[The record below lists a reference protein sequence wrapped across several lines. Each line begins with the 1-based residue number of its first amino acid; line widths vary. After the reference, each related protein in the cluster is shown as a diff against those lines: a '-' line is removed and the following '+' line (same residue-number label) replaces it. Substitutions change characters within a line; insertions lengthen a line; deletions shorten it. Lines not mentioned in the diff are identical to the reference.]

1 VLRRII
7 RRAIRHGYRLGAS
20 QPFFFKL
27 VAPLVEEMGAAYPEL
42 NAGQAHVERIL
53 RLEEERFAETLEQG
67 MRILEEGLATMQG
80 SVIPGE
86 TVFRLYDTY
95 GFPIDLTA
103 DIARERGLTLDV
115 EGFERAMEGQRSR
128 ARAASQFAADYSANL
143 EVEGCSEFSG
153 YDRLDDATRITAL
166 YRDGNAVEALAAGES
181 GIVVLERTPF
191 YAESGGQVGDR
202 GWLETASA
210 RFAVTDTQKQGGG
223 VIVHVG
229 RLERGAL
236 RIGENVEAHVD
247 PARRRATVLNHS
259 GTHLLHAA
267 LRRVL
272 GEHVQQKGS
281 LVEPERLRF
290 DFTHYEPVTPEQ
302 IETIENLVNEQIR
315 LNAVAETRLM
325 SIDEAL
331 TSGAMALFGEK
342 YGDEVRVLSLG
353 DFSVELCGGT
363 HVRHAGD
370 IGLLKIVSESG
381 IAAGVRRIE
390 AVTGAGAVRWVSENQ
405 QRLQRIAELLKSG
418 RDDAD
423 EKVSQLLEKTRRLE
437 KELQQLKGKLAS
449 SQGSDLATQAVEID
463 GIKVLAARL
472 DGADAQTLRDTLDQ
486 LKNKLGSAA
495 VVLGTVSGDKVSIVA
510 GVTRDQTDRIKA
522 GDLVNAV
529 ASQVGGKGGGRPDMA
544 QAGGNQ
550 PENLDAALKSVA
562 QWVSGRLSA

>member
-27 VAPLVEEMGAAYPEL
+27 VAPLVEEMGEAYPEIK
-42 NAGQAHVERIL
+42 AGQPHVERIL
-53 RLEEERFAETLEQG
+53 KLEEERFAETLEQG
-67 MRILEEGLATMQG
+67 MRILEEGLAAMQG
-80 SVIPGE
+80 TLIPGE

-95 GFPIDLTA
+95 GFPVDLTA

-115 EGFERAMEGQRSR
+115 EGFERAMEAQRSR
-128 ARAASQFAADYSANL
+128 ARAASQFAADNSANL
-143 EVEGCSEFSG
+143 KVEGCSEFTG
-153 YDRLDDATRITAL
+153 YDRLDDTTRITSL
-166 YRDGNAVEALAAGES
+166 FRDGNAVEELAAGEA

-202 GWLETASA
+202 GWLESASA
-210 RFAVTDTQKQGGG
+210 RFIVTDTQKQGAG

-229 RLERGAL
+229 TLERGAL
-236 RIGENVEAHVD
+236 RTGENVEAHVD

-267 LRRVL
+267 LRRIL

-302 IETIENLVNEQIR
+302 IEAIENLVNEKIR
-315 LNAVAETRLM
+315 LNAAAETRLM

-331 TSGAMALFGEK
+331 ASGAMALFGEK
-342 YGDEVRVLSLG
+342 YGEQVRVLSLG

-370 IGLLKIVSESG
+370 IGLLKIVSEGG

-390 AVTGAGAVRWVSENQ
+390 ATTGAGAVRWVSENQ
-405 QRLQRIAELLKSG
+405 QRLQRIAELLRSS
-418 RDDAD
+418 REDAD
-423 EKVSQLLEKTRRLE
+423 EKVSQLLDKTRRLE

-449 SQGSDLATQAVEID
+449 SQGSDLAAQAVEIS

-472 DGADAQTLRDTLDQ
+472 DGADTQTLRDTLDQ

-495 VVLGTVSGDKVSIVA
+495 VVLGTVSGDKVSLVA

-550 PENLDAALKSVA
+550 PENLDAALKSVP